1 MNKVVKSLFIFASGA
16 ALGYVI
22 AGYKFKAEYEQIMQE
37 DCARC
42 NHNMRESLIL
52 PEEEA
57 RQKADEAKEKVDILE
72 YSAKIR
78 NNGYTDYSAKVE
90 EEENTE
96 EEEVDDSMG
105 PYVISPEDFGELG
118 YSEVNLTFFSDG
130 VLADMDDEM
139 VEDVEETVGFNSLN
153 QFGNYED
160 DAVHVR
166 DDRLKIDYEILK
178 DHRTYKEAMKY
189 RPRSPREE

>member
-1 MNKVVKSLFIFASGA
+1 MNKAIKNLLIFASGA

-42 NHNMRESLIL
+42 SQNTHESLVL

-57 RQKADEAKEKVDILE
+57 RQKADEAKEKDDILA
-72 YSAKIR
+72 YASKIR

-90 EEENTE
+90 VEENTE

-139 VEDVEETVGFNSLN
+139 VEDVEGTIGFNSLN
-153 QFGNYED
+153 QFGKYED

-178 DHRTYKEAMKY
+178 DRRTYAEAMKY
-189 RPRSPREE
+189 RPSSPREE

>member
-1 MNKVVKSLFIFASGA
+1 MNKAIKNLFIFASGA

-42 NHNMRESLIL
+42 NQNMRESLVL

-57 RQKADEAKEKVDILE
+57 REKADKAKEKVDIME

-78 NNGYTDYSAKVE
+78 DNGYVDYSAKPE

-96 EEEVDDSMG
+96 EEADDSMG

-118 YSEVNLTFFSDG
+118 YSEVNLTYFSDG
-130 VLADMDDEM
+130 ILADMDDEM
-139 VEDVEETVGFNSLN
+139 VEDVEETIGFNSLN
-153 QFGNYED
+153 QFGKYED

-189 RPRSPREE
+189 RPGSIREE